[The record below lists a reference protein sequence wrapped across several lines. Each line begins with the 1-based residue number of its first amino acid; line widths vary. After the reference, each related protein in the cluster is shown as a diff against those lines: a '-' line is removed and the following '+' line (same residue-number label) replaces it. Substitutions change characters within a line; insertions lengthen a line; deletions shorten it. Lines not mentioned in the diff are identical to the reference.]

1 MALTKVTYGLLS
13 ADTSAIDLNIDA
25 NTLYVDSS
33 ANKVGIQ
40 TNSPSLALEVNDT
53 SNVDGEQISIK
64 GHANYGGTVV
74 FRRGDS
80 FNWRVGVGGG
90 SSTNSTI
97 PSSYFGF
104 EQGNTASMVIAH
116 TTGRVGIGTVSPG
129 VNLDIESNTN
139 NSQLELTATD
149 GTNQSFGIFS
159 ATGNNSNGA
168 GFYIQ
173 DKTASG
179 SPVRFKIK
187 SNGFIGIGTV
197 SPLDLLH
204 LNSTSGDVRQLMN
217 APTDSDAEIKFA
229 ENGTVKFTIG
239 NDAATDSFVIGTT
252 NVDTGKRFEINSSG
266 VIKFNGAYTFPTSD
280 GSANQVLQTD
290 GSGALSFATVS
301 GLPLSGGTLTG
312 PLTTNGVI
320 NTGTSHN
327 FAINTPNSLR
337 INIDSDNNNSG
348 EVFVVGHNQTA
359 VDASNNVLFSV
370 LAANG
375 NVGMGTGAPGA
386 PLDIET
392 AGNTQD
398 GTYYSTVTINNTG
411 SNTFS
416 GVRFDRSGVAKWR
429 VGLKNND
436 IFQISNLFTG
446 GSSGSPND
454 ECFNITNNSRVG
466 IGTASPSEL
475 LEVNLGDIK
484 VQGGANASTRGLIIA
499 HTGQTGNLTMLRQ
512 DSSGSRGIL
521 ETTERNLRISAGSSG
536 GTGTAETLDFFVNG
550 SERMSIDTT
559 GAIQIGGSTNAGFI
573 DFDSQKLQLNTQR
586 HPNTGTF
593 VNTSRSHASI
603 ELNGA
608 DGGSLIVFRTA
619 TSNNTAAGE
628 RMRII
633 SDGSV
638 LVNTTVDADNQTMRI
653 RQGGSNADP
662 ALSLDS
668 DTGDQSYYRYM
679 KFYRKGQTS
688 SVAKL
693 DIDWSGSSI
702 GLAFTSDARLKTV
715 TGEADGLELITRLN
729 PVKYVWKSEPDRHG
743 AQGFLAQEVEQAY
756 YETGN
761 SHARGVSRPVDG
773 EEHYMLD
780 DTTLIPNLVKAIKEL
795 KDENDALKARVEALE
810 S

>member
-1 MALTKVTYGLLS
+1 MARTKVQSELIATNAISGTII
-13 ADTSAIDLNIDA
+13 ADNAITATHIATNAISG
-25 NTLYVDSS
+25 TLVQSS
-33 ANKVGIQ
+33 GIVTDMIASNNVTAAKIVTNAIQ
-40 TNSPSLALEVNDT
+40 TRHIADDQVTEDKLANAINT
-53 SNVDGEQISIK
+53 S
-64 GHANYGGTVV
+64 
-74 FRRGDS
+74 
-80 FNWRVGVGGG
+80 
-90 SSTNSTI
+90 
-97 PSSYFGF
+97 
-104 EQGNTASMVIAH
+104 IA
-116 TTGRVGIGTVSPG
+116 
-129 VNLDIESNTN
+129 
-139 NSQLELTATD
+139 A
-149 GTNQSFGIFS
+149 
-159 ATGNNSNGA
+159 
-168 GFYIQ
+168 
-173 DKTASG
+173 K
-179 SPVRFKIK
+179 
-187 SNGFIGIGTV
+187 
-197 SPLDLLH
+197 
-204 LNSTSGDVRQLMN
+204 
-217 APTDSDAEIKFA
+217 
-229 ENGTVKFTIG
+229 
-239 NDAATDSFVIGTT
+239 
-252 NVDTGKRFEINSSG
+252 
-266 VIKFNGAYTFPTSD
+266 
-280 GSANQVLQTD
+280 
-290 GSGALSFATVS
+290 
-301 GLPLSGGTLTG
+301 LPLAGGTLTG
-312 PLTTNGVI
+312 ALTTNGVI

-521 ETTERNLRISAGSSG
+521 ETTERNLRISAGSGG

-619 TSNNTAAGE
+619 TSNNTASSE

-688 SVAKL
+688 SIGKL
-693 DIDWSGSSI
+693 DIDMSGSSI

>member
-239 NDAATDSFVIGTT
+239 NDAATDSFVLGTT

-312 PLTTNGVI
+312 
-320 NTGTSHN
+320 
-327 FAINTPNSLR
+327 
-337 INIDSDNNNSG
+337 
-348 EVFVVGHNQTA
+348 
-359 VDASNNVLFSV
+359 
-370 LAANG
+370 
-375 NVGMGTGAPGA
+375 
-386 PLDIET
+386 
-392 AGNTQD
+392 
-398 GTYYSTVTINNTG
+398 
-411 SNTFS
+411 
-416 GVRFDRSGVAKWR
+416 
-429 VGLKNND
+429 
-436 IFQISNLFTG
+436 
-446 GSSGSPND
+446 
-454 ECFNITNNSRVG
+454 TNN
-466 IGTASPSEL
+466 
-475 LEVNLGDIK
+475 
-484 VQGGANASTRGLIIA
+484 
-499 HTGQTGNLTMLRQ
+499 
-512 DSSGSRGIL
+512 
-521 ETTERNLRISAGSSG
+521 
-536 GTGTAETLDFFVNG
+536 
-550 SERMSIDTT
+550 
-559 GAIQIGGSTNAGFI
+559 
-573 DFDSQKLQLNTQR
+573 
-586 HPNTGTF
+586 
-593 VNTSRSHASI
+593 
-603 ELNGA
+603 
-608 DGGSLIVFRTA
+608 
-619 TSNNTAAGE
+619 
-628 RMRII
+628 
-633 SDGSV
+633 
-638 LVNTTVDADNQTMRI
+638 
-653 RQGGSNADP
+653 
-662 ALSLDS
+662 
-668 DTGDQSYYRYM
+668 
-679 KFYRKGQTS
+679 
-688 SVAKL
+688 
-693 DIDWSGSSI
+693 
-702 GLAFTSDARLKTV
+702 
-715 TGEADGLELITRLN
+715 
-729 PVKYVWKSEPDRHG
+729 
-743 AQGFLAQEVEQAY
+743 
-756 YETGN
+756 
-761 SHARGVSRPVDG
+761 
-773 EEHYMLD
+773 
-780 DTTLIPNLVKAIKEL
+780 
-795 KDENDALKARVEALE
+795 
-810 S
+810 

>member
-116 TTGRVGIGTVSPG
+116 TTGYVGIGTTSP
-129 VNLDIESNTN
+129 DR
-139 NSQLELTATD
+139 QLELEGQGVIRLNAD
-149 GTNQSFGIFS
+149 GTSGQVDPGIDFN
-159 ATGNNSNGA
+159 TA
-168 GFYIQ
+168 GTNDMQFRYRAASDKLAVYSYGTSSDVLTIQ
-173 DKTASG
+173 
-179 SPVRFKIK
+179 K
-187 SNGFIGIGTV
+187 SNGYVGIGTT
-197 SPLDLLH
+197 SPGYNFQVVGSGDTIASVVAGNSSVAGFNMGSSGTPADGGIRYDNSADKLIFRAGNATKAELSSAGALT
-204 LNSTSGDVRQLMN
+204 LNS
-217 APTDSDAEIKFA
+217 
-229 ENGTVKFTIG
+229 
-239 NDAATDSFVIGTT
+239 
-252 NVDTGKRFEINSSG
+252 
-266 VIKFNGAYTFPTSD
+266 AYTFPTAD

-290 GSGALSFATVS
+290 GSGALSFATIS
-301 GLPLSGGTLTG
+301 TSDSTKLPLSGGTLTG
-312 PLTTNGVI
+312 ALTTNGVI

-337 INIDSDNNNSG
+337 INIDSDNNSSG

-359 VDASNNVLFSV
+359 VDASNGVLF
-370 LAANG
+370 A
-375 NVGMGTGAPGA
+375 
-386 PLDIET
+386 IT
-392 AGNTQD
+392 A
-398 GTYYSTVTINNTG
+398 IN
-411 SNTFS
+411 
-416 GVRFDRSGVAKWR
+416 
-429 VGLKNND
+429 
-436 IFQISNLFTG
+436 
-446 GSSGSPND
+446 
-454 ECFNITNNSRVG
+454 ERVG
-466 IGTASPSEL
+466 IGTGAPSEK

-484 VQGGANASTRGLIIA
+484 VQGGANATTRGLIIA

-512 DSSGSRGIL
+512 DASGSRAIL

-536 GTGTAETLDFFVNG
+536 GTGTSETLDFFTNGVERAHFATNGNFIVGATSGSAEGGKIQVFGDKSYVAQIPQGNMTITDTETPADAGRGGAINFAGTYLDNGTTTSYCSIEAYKEDSTSGNHGGSMVFKTRVNG
-550 SERMSIDTT
+550 GQQTEVMRLKSDNS
-559 GAIQIGGSTNAGFI
+559 
-573 DFDSQKLQLNTQR
+573 
-586 HPNTGTF
+586 
-593 VNTSRSHASI
+593 
-603 ELNGA
+603 
-608 DGGSLIVFRTA
+608 VF
-619 TSNNTAAGE
+619 
-628 RMRII
+628 
-633 SDGSV
+633 
-638 LVNTTVDADNQTMRI
+638 VNTTVDSDNQTMRI
-653 RQGGSNADP
+653 RQAGSNADP

-729 PVKYVWKSEPDRHG
+729 PVKYVWKSEPDREG

-761 SHARGVSRPVDG
+761 SHARGVSRPIDG
-773 EEHYMLD
+773 EEYYMLD